1 MICVEVIGSNHF
13 FTEEYYYGQNSY
25 SICFL
30 FICVDLVE
38 YIIYTA
44 SALF

>member
-30 FICVDLVE
+30 FICVDHVE
-38 YIIYTA
+38 HILYAATT
-44 SALF
+44 LF